1 MSAER
6 PPAGAVAPTH
16 GRSAGPGGGPRATT
30 GLVLA
35 AGAGSRFGD
44 APKLLADLHG
54 RPVLQHVVD
63 AALAALPRVVVV
75 LGHAADEIRAA
86 VDFGTAEV
94 VECDTWAEGL
104 AASLRRGLQTTG
116 NEEKVLLL
124 LGDQPQVSPSLIE
137 QFTRERPGSRA
148 ASNGAPGHPAVL
160 GREQIQ
166 AARALTGDEG
176 LKNLQ
181 WRLVEV
187 DRPLR
192 DIDTQED
199 LEDVRREA
207 RAVV

>member
-1 MSAER
+1 MRGSD
-6 PPAGAVAPTH
+6 
-16 GRSAGPGGGPRATT
+16 GRSRGPVV

-44 APKLLADLHG
+44 SPKQLADLHG

-63 AALAALPRVVVV
+63 AALASLPRVVVV

-86 VDFGTAEV
+86 VDFKTAEI
-94 VECDTWAEGL
+94 VECPNWADGL
-104 AASLRRGLQTTG
+104 AASLRCGLQTTG
-116 NEEKVLLL
+116 DEGRVILL
-124 LGDQPQVSPSLIE
+124 LGDQPQVDRSLVE
-137 QFTRERPGSRA
+137 RFSREPAGSRA
-148 ASNGAPGHPAVL
+148 SRNGAPGHPAVL
-160 GREQIQ
+160 GPAEI
-166 AARALTGDEG
+166 AAAKQLTGDEG
-176 LKNLQ
+176 LKALR
-181 WRLVEV
+181 WRLIEV